1 MLDIPHLLDYSF
13 PLSIN
18 NAKFYSSEIF
28 CALEHLHSMDV
39 AYLDIKPGTIL
50 LSRTGHILITNFD
63 CSNDTTFR
71 NCPPRLTDYRGN
83 RAFKAPDVAS
93 KTRFS
98 CKADVWN
105 FGALLARMTDS

>member
-1 MLDIPHLLDYSF
+1 MA
-13 PLSIN
+13 

-28 CALEHLHSMDV
+28 CALEHLHSMGV
-39 AYLDIKPGTIL
+39 VHLDIL
-50 LSRTGHILITNFD
+50 LSRNVHILITNFD

-83 RAFKAPDVAS
+83 RAFKAPDVS
-93 KTRFS
+93 IKTRIS

-105 FGALLARMTDS
+105 FGALLAGMTDG